1 MSNDDSQVTRHPGRL
16 LAVFAH
22 PDDETYLA
30 GGTLARYAASG
41 SEVFVLCAT
50 HGEAGRRG
58 EYSRLSRRQFA
69 AVRRR
74 ELKAAC
80 VALGVRPPFFLG
92 CADKELARDCWQT
105 ATEEVAATI
114 RRLRPDVVLT
124 FGPDGVS
131 GHADHVTLSQIV
143 TAAFWGAGLAT
154 RSPRG
159 GEAPFEP
166 AALYYVLRS
175 ASVPSCCTPAEGV
188 VSPPVTTTVAVD
200 GFGERKLA
208 AARCHGSQRHL
219 QPLTPEG
226 TRAILTAPEV
236 FHRAVPAWRGG
247 DPEGHFHGMPLPAAE
262 PPRGDPPAR
271 VEAATALQAEA

>member
-1 MSNDDSQVTRHPGRL
+1 MRNDQGQITRHAGRL

-50 HGEAGRRG
+50 YGEAGRRG
-58 EYSRLSRRQFA
+58 EYARLSRREFA

-80 VALGVRPPFFLG
+80 AALGVRPPFFLG
-92 CADKELARDCWQT
+92 CADEELARDCWQS

-131 GHADHVTLSQIV
+131 GHADHVALSQIV
-143 TAAFWGAGLAT
+143 TAAFWGAGLAA

-159 GEAPFEP
+159 GEAPFQP
-166 AALYYVLRS
+166 TGLYYVLRS
-175 ASVPSCCTPAEGV
+175 ASVPSCCTPTEGV
-188 VSPPVTTTVAVD
+188 VSPPVTTTVAIE

-208 AARCHGSQRHL
+208 AARCHRSQRHL

-226 TRAILTAPEV
+226 TAAMLIAPEV
-236 FHRAVPAWRGG
+236 FHRVVPSWRTGA
-247 DPEGHFHGMPLPAAE
+247 PEGHFHGMPFPPAA
-262 PPRGDPPAR
+262 PQLRDPSAR
-271 VEAATALQAEA
+271 VAPVTGAQAEA